1 MKTNSKVALLAAILS
16 CSVSSQAL
24 AHDPHENK
32 EEIELLKAEL
42 LRLTARLQELE
53 TNIAKNADAAQTAQN
68 SAQVAQNAANT
79 AQSAAQ
85 SAAETAEAAT
95 LAANSAPSIKLKAA
109 PEIKDD
115 SGFSF
120 KPRGRA
126 NIDVGYV
133 SAPGSTGADS
143 GFDAEARRIR
153 LGASGKIPGG
163 FGYKIEADFAE
174 NEVALTDATITYK
187 DDGLTLTAG
196 QHNTFQGLEELSSSL
211 NTSFIERSAWTD
223 AFGFERRVGFSA
235 QYNADDFLIQGG
247 VFTDNSEDLPN
258 GNTSFDG
265 RVVFNPKSG
274 STQLHFGGSVHYN
287 DLGTGSTVR
296 YRTRPLVH
304 FTDNRFVNTDRFS
317 ANSELGLGLEAAAI
331 AGPFHVAVEGFR
343 QSVSRPGPL
352 ASPSFLGAS
361 AEVGYFLTE
370 GDSRGYKSSAGTF
383 DRVKPNKPVGEG
395 GKGAVQLNL
404 RYDHLDLNSEGII
417 GGTQDSLQASL
428 IWTFTDYT
436 RILLNYG
443 LLQYDDAA
451 FPTATG
457 DTSYTVHVFGA
468 RAQVDF

>member
-95 LAANSAPSIKLKAA
+95 LAANSAPSINLKAA

-115 SGFSF
+115 RGFSF

-126 NIDVGYV
+126 NIDVGYI

-174 NEVALTDATITYK
+174 NEVALTDAKISYS
-187 DDGLTLTAG
+187 DGGLTLQAG
-196 QHNTFQGLEELSSSL
+196 QFNPFWGLEEISSSL
-211 NTSFIERSAWTD
+211 HTSFIERSAWTD
-223 AFGFERRVGFSA
+223 AFGFERRVGASA
-235 QYNADDFLIQGG
+235 AYKTGDVMIQGG

-258 GNTSFDG
+258 GNTSFDS
-265 RVVFNPKSG
+265 RFVYAPKSG

-287 DLGTGSTVR
+287 DLGQGSTVR
-296 YRTRPLVH
+296 YRQRPLVH

-317 ANSELGLGLEAAAI
+317 ANSELGIGLEAAAI
-331 AGPFHVAVEGFR
+331 AGPFHVSLEGFNQR
-343 QSVSRPGPL
+343 VNRPGAL
-352 ASPSFLGAS
+352 GNPSFLGAS

-370 GDSRGYKSSAGTF
+370 GDTRGYKLGEFS
-383 DRVKPNKPVGEG
+383 RVKPKNPVGKG
-395 GKGAVQLNL
+395 GKGAVQVNL
-404 RYDHLDLNSEGII
+404 RYDHLDLNSQGIT
-417 GGTQDSLQASL
+417 GGTQDSVQASL

-443 LLQYDDAA
+443 LLSYDDVA

-457 DTSYTVHVFGA
+457 DTSYNVHVFGA